1 MKAPHSE
8 KRVLITTFGCQ
19 MNEYDSSRM
28 AGLLA
33 EMGYAAADRP
43 EQADLILLNTCSVR
57 EHAAHKVYSY
67 VGALKGLKRK
77 RPGLII
83 GVGGCL
89 AQQEG
94 QRLLD
99 HIPHLDL
106 VFGTDAIERLPEL
119 IDQAAQG
126 KRRSFTPKPK
136 SAGIPALKPAPS
148 ASLKAMV
155 TVMQGC
161 DNFCTYCV
169 VPYVRGR
176 ERSRPAWEV
185 IAEVEAQVEAG
196 VREVTLLGQNVN
208 SYQDA
213 DSGLDFPGLLAR
225 VAGVRGLWRVRF
237 TTSHPKDLSPRLIE
251 VMASEDKVME
261 QLHLPVQSGSDR
273 VLKAM
278 RRGYTRAQYLAK
290 VADIRAKLP
299 GVALGS
305 DFIVGFPGESQEDFE
320 ASLSLLDEAG
330 YDFLFSFKYSDRPF
344 TKALKLIDKLPD
356 HVKAARLDALQARQ
370 RDISLALHQDMV
382 GQVVEVLV
390 EGPAKKGQGQLTGRC
405 RTGQAVNFTGAPQ
418 MKGRLAQV
426 RVTQGFVHS
435 LKGRLIELEEGAS
448 Q

>member
-1 MKAPHSE
+1 MTAPHSG

-33 EMGYAAADRP
+33 GLGYAAADAP

-67 VGALKGLKRK
+67 VGALKSLKDR

-99 HIPHLDL
+99 HIPHLDI

-119 IDQAAQG
+119 IDQALQG
-126 KRRSFTPKPK
+126 KRRSCTPQPK
-136 SAGIPALKPAPS
+136 TADIPVLKPAPS
-148 ASLKAMV
+148 ADLKAMV

-161 DNFCTYCV
+161 DNFCSYCV

-176 ERSRPAWEV
+176 ERSRPASGVLEEV
-185 IAEVEAQVEAG
+185 AALTESG
-196 VREVTLLGQNVN
+196 VREIMLLGQNVN
-208 SYQDA
+208 SYRDA
-213 DSGLDFPGLLAR
+213 DSGLDFPGLLAK
-225 VAGVRGLWRVRF
+225 VAAAPGLWRIRF

-251 VMASEDKVME
+251 VLASEDKVME

-273 VLKAM
+273 MLKAM

-290 VADIRAKLP
+290 VADIRTRLP
-299 GVALGS
+299 HIALGS
-305 DFIVGFPGESQEDFE
+305 DFIVGFPGESDDDF
-320 ASLSLLDEAG
+320 AQSLSLLDEVG
-330 YDFLFSFKYSDRPF
+330 FDFLFSFKYSDRPR
-344 TKALKLIDKLPD
+344 TRALKLGNKLSD
-356 HVKAARLDALQARQ
+356 DIKAARLDALQTRQ
-370 RDISLALHQDMV
+370 REISLALHQGMV
-382 GQVVEVLV
+382 GQTVEVLV
-390 EGPAKKGQGQLTGRC
+390 EGPAKKGGGQLTGRC
-405 RTGQAVNFTGAPQ
+405 RTGQAVNFDGPPE
-418 MKGRLAQV
+418 
-426 RVTQGFVHS
+426 
-435 LKGRLIELEEGAS
+435 LKGRLVQVLVTGGLVHSLQGRLSQLEEGVIP
-448 Q
+448 

>member
-1 MKAPHSE
+1 MTTAHPD

-33 EMGYAAADRP
+33 GLGYAAADKP

-67 VGALKGLKRK
+67 VGALKSLKER

-119 IDQAAQG
+119 IDEAARG
-126 KRRSFTPKPK
+126 IRRSFTPRPK
-136 SAGIPALKPAPS
+136 TAEIPVLRPS
-148 ASLKAMV
+148 PSLGLKAMV

-161 DNFCTYCV
+161 DNFCSYCV

-176 ERSRPAWEV
+176 ERSRPASEILEEV
-185 IAEVEAQVEAG
+185 AALTQAG
-196 VREVTLLGQNVN
+196 VREIMLLGQNVN
-208 SYQDA
+208 SYKDS
-213 DSGLDFPGLLAR
+213 DSGLDFPGLLAK
-225 VAGVRGLWRVRF
+225 VAAAPDLWRLRF

-251 VMASEDKVME
+251 VMVSEDKVMD

-273 VLKAM
+273 ILKAM

-290 VADIRAKLP
+290 VADVREKLP
-299 GVALGS
+299 HIALGS
-305 DFIVGFPGESQEDFE
+305 DFIVGFPGESDQDFA
-320 ASLSLLDEAG
+320 ASLSLLDEVG
-330 YDFLFSFKYSDRPF
+330 YDFLFSFKYSDRPY
-344 TKALKLIDKLPD
+344 TKARKLGNKLSD
-356 HVKAARLDALQARQ
+356 EVKAARLDALQTRQ
-370 RDISLALHQDMV
+370 RENSLALHQGMA
-382 GQVVEVLV
+382 GQTVEVLV
-390 EGPAKKGQGQLTGRC
+390 EGPAKKGGGQLTGRC
-405 RTGQAVNFTGAPQ
+405 RTGQAVNFAGP
-418 MKGRLAQV
+418 MELKGRLVQV
-426 RVTQGFVHS
+426 LATEGSVHS
-435 LKGRLIELEEGAS
+435 LKGRLLQLEEGAIP
-448 Q
+448 